1 MVYDDEPY
9 RRLFDAA
16 DEDEVSAE
24 TSRSRSMPHSS
35 TRKRLDAEG
44 GYDMK
49 ADLLPLV
56 LLALNG
62 SDGNAGNEIVETLLL
77 SSNSIPEIPRA
88 VLALK
93 AAQERTRAQAQ
104 QDDATAHEIV
114 KAFAGRL
121 SSTIDEDELNQ
132 LPALRRLVNRLP
144 PDDRLKIVNPKKL
157 VTNR

>member
-1 MVYDDEPY
+1 MAGLLATKGDTRAFMPSSSAARTLDWVSQVCSYPIGPKRGVFMVYDDEPF

-93 AAQERTRAQAQ
+93 AAQERTRA
-104 QDDATAHEIV
+104 
-114 KAFAGRL
+114 
-121 SSTIDEDELNQ
+121 
-132 LPALRRLVNRLP
+132 
-144 PDDRLKIVNPKKL
+144 
-157 VTNR
+157 